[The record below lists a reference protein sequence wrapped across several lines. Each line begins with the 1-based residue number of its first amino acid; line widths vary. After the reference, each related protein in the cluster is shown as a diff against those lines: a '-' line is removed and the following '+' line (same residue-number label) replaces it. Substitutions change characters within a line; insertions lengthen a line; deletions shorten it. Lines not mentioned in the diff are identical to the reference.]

1 LTKMSWWRGIF
12 VRAVAL
18 GSISAGTLHAQQPGA
33 AIFAANCAGCHGADG
48 RGGEHA
54 PNIAT
59 APEVQHLMD
68 GELAGIIH
76 NGISGAGM
84 PAFSSLKPQE
94 ITDVVAW
101 LRILQGRGDIVKLPG
116 DANRGQALF
125 FGEAQCSECHMVN
138 GKGGFIGGDL
148 SFYGADAKPDQ
159 MRALILNPEKNLPP
173 EKKATTVV
181 TKSGQT
187 IIGMLKGNNNFT
199 LSLQTTDGAF
209 HFLQKTDLTQVD
221 LGSRSLMPAATLDSK
236 EVDDLVSYLLHAGAE
251 SAKGSPEH
259 ASQSDDHDN

>member
-1 LTKMSWWRGIF
+1 MVGGQGIF
-12 VRAVAL
+12 VRVLVFVMLSMA
-18 GSISAGTLHAQQPGA
+18 TLHAQQPGA

-68 GELAGIIH
+68 RELARIIR

-94 ITDVVAW
+94 VTDVVAW

-116 DANRGQALF
+116 DAKSGKSLY
-125 FGEAQCSECHMVN
+125 FGKAQCSECHMIN
-138 GKGGFIGGDL
+138 GKGGFLGADL

-159 MRALILNPEKNLPP
+159 MRAIILNPEQNLPP
-173 EKKATTVV
+173 EKKATTVA
-181 TKSGQT
+181 TNTGQT
-187 IIGMLKGNNNFT
+187 ITGMVKGNNNFSLT
-199 LSLQTTDGAF
+199 LQTTDGAF

-221 LGSRSLMPAATLDSK
+221 LGSHSLMPATKLDSK
-236 EVDDLVSYLLHAGAE
+236 EVDDLVSYLLSTGTE
-251 SAKGSPEH
+251 SANRSPEH
-259 ASQSDDHDN
+259 ASQSDDHDD

>member
-1 LTKMSWWRGIF
+1 MSWRRGVF
-12 VRAVAL
+12 VRAVVL
-18 GSISAGTLHAQQPGA
+18 GSVSFGNLYAQKPGA

-59 APEVQHLMD
+59 APEVQHLAD
-68 GELAGIIH
+68 RDLAGIIH

-84 PAFSSLKPQE
+84 PAFSSLKPQQ

-116 DANRGQALF
+116 DPNRGEALF
-125 FGEAQCSECHMVN
+125 YGKARCSECHMVN
-138 GKGGFIGGDL
+138 GKGGFLGGDL
-148 SFYGADAKPDQ
+148 SFYGADAKPEQ
-159 MRALILNPEKNLPP
+159 MRAIILDPEKNLPP

-181 TKSGQT
+181 TNSGQT
-187 IIGMLKGNNNFT
+187 ITGMVKGNNNFS

-209 HFLQKTDLTQVD
+209 HFLQKADLTQID
-221 LGSRSLMPAATLDSK
+221 LGARSLMPATTMDSK
-236 EVDDLVSYLLHAGAE
+236 EVDDLVSYLLQAG
-251 SAKGSPEH
+251 SDNAKGSPAH
-259 ASQSDDHDN
+259 ASRSEEHDD